1 MRLGS
6 ALQLILA
13 LTFGSTAALA
23 ENTQARF
30 LGSFH
35 WQMPQ
40 RWFGGFSGLEL
51 SADGR
56 QMTAITDRGRL
67 VLARI
72 RRAGGAIEGIDV
84 RRSFPLRGHGGAPL
98 IGQIV
103 DAEGLAE
110 ASGGTVFV
118 SFERIHR
125 VAGYPEP
132 SAPAQALPRPQ
143 SFRDL
148 PWNGGFE
155 ALAIDGS
162 GRLFALPE
170 DVLSPDGEIPVHRWA
185 DGSWSQPFGLPGDGD
200 FLPVGADFG
209 PDGRFYLL
217 ERAVGLLGFR
227 SRVRSWILTDTGG
240 LDERLHLQTDRRDH
254 DNLEGLAVWRDPE
267 GRIRLTMISDDNFL
281 FFQRTEVV
289 EYAIP

>member
-1 MRLGS
+1 MRVGP
-6 ALQLILA
+6 AVQLILA
-13 LTFGSTAALA
+13 LTFGSTAVHA
-23 ENTQARF
+23 ETAQARF
-30 LGSFH
+30 LGSLN

-67 VLARI
+67 VRAHI
-72 RRAGGAIEGIDV
+72 RRAKDAIEGIDV
-84 RRSFPLRGHGGAPL
+84 QRSFPLHAHDGAPL

-103 DAEGLAE
+103 DSEGLAE
-110 ASGGTVFV
+110 TPDGAVFV

-125 VAGYPEP
+125 VARYPDP
-132 SAPAQALPRPQ
+132 TAPAQALRRPQ

-155 ALAIDGS
+155 ALAIDSS

-170 DVLSPDGEIPVHRWA
+170 DVLNANGEVPVYRWA
-185 DGSWSQPFGLPGDGD
+185 DGTWSQPFGLPGDGD

-217 ERAVGLLGFR
+217 ERDFGLLGFR
-227 SRVRSWILTDTGG
+227 SRVRSWVLTETGG
-240 LDERLHLQTDRRDH
+240 LDERLHLQTDSRDH
-254 DNLEGLAVWRDPE
+254 DNLEGLAVWRDPA